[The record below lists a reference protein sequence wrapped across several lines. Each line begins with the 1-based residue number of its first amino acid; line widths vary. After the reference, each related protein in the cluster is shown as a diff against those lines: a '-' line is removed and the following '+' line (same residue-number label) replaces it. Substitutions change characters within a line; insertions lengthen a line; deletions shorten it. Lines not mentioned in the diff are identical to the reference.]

1 MSVARQRSLK
11 TESFVKDTCE
21 RMTKFEI
28 EKARRDI
35 DWEDCDRIKFLY
47 GPFREKSVNPVS
59 YDEKMKFWQ
68 ETIEKYLEVKQTFR
82 FNVKDMLK
90 GKLSSFPL
98 THNFYKQ

>member
-1 MSVARQRSLK
+1 MS
-11 TESFVKDTCE
+11 KDTCE
-21 RMTKFEI
+21 RMAKFEI
-28 EKARRDI
+28 EKARPDI

-98 THNFYKQ
+98 THDFQKQ